1 MASLAFRLE
10 LITISVEI
18 SLSNSFI
25 ISMKT
30 VGDIDTRGWLFDVH
44 LNSGISHSSQLKR
57 DQFSFRMRR
66 IAISKQYQ
74 LRQYCLDLFVE
85 FD

>member
-1 MASLAFRLE
+1 MASLALRLE

-30 VGDIDTRGWLFDVH
+30 VGDIDTCGWLFDVH
-44 LNSGISHSSQLKR
+44 LNSGISHSSQPKR

-74 LRQYCLDLFVE
+74 LA
-85 FD
+85 

>member
-1 MASLAFRLE
+1 MASLALRLE

-30 VGDIDTRGWLFDVH
+30 VGDIDTCGWLFDVH
-44 LNSGISHSSQLKR
+44 LNRGISHSSQLKR

-66 IAISKQYQ
+66 IDISKQYQ
-74 LRQYCLDLFVE
+74 LA
-85 FD
+85 